1 MTRKETVVHVTYKN
15 GVTVVV
21 FASGDIEKL
30 VAMLEKD
37 GDIRNVETAN
47 VYIEEC
53 EVDDENQNL

>member
-15 GVTVVV
+15 GVIVDV

-30 VAMLEKD
+30 VAVLEKD
-37 GDIRNVETAN
+37 GNVRSVETAN

-53 EVDDENQNL
+53 EVEDEN

>member
-1 MTRKETVVHVTYKN
+1 MTKKETVIRVTYKN
-15 GVTVVV
+15 GVIVVV

-37 GDIRNVETAN
+37 GNIRNVETAN
-47 VYIEEC
+47 VCIEEC